1 MDKTSKLENSYRKK
15 YAEDMS
21 EIIRDMS
28 ALQNVVD
35 TLVKV
40 SDELELGNEMESC
53 LTIVKQSVDQI
64 ASSIKSKLQK
74 AEETA
79 LGS

>member
-1 MDKTSKLENSYRKK
+1 MDKTSELENSYRKK
-15 YAEDMS
+15 YMEDMS

-40 SDELELGNEMESC
+40 SDELDLGTEMESC
-53 LTIVKQSVDQI
+53 LTIVKQSVDQV
-64 ASSIKSKLQK
+64 ASSINSKLK
-74 AEETA
+74 KVE
-79 LGS
+79 